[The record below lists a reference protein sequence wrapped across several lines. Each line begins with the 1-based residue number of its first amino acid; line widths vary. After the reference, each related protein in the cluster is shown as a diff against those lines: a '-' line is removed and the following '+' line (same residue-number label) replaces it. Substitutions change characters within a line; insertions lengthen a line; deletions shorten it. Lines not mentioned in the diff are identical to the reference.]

1 MTTQPIFRAAALAA
15 LALLAT
21 ASHAQGLGGM
31 LNKAKAKVGQATQ
44 TTRTPATAAT
54 QATQATEYK
63 LPEYYPQDPSIE
75 EMEEYARAMMA
86 DPRPAGRDCRD
97 YNCIYRRLTIDQG
110 YPIKFTWDQAAMA
123 KFKKSYSGLFPFI
136 IDISG
141 NLVGTIANDGSIF
154 HAPLIKV
161 LHKVKEIHLTSKPNL
176 IDKDE
181 PGQAQGWWFSFN
193 PATGVLTAAMSTN
206 GISPNSLSMGHG
218 TLSEWITRY
227 VR

>member
-1 MTTQPIFRAAALAA
+1 MTPQPLFRAAALAA
-15 LALLAT
+15 LALFAT
-21 ASHAQGLGGM
+21 TAPGHAQGLGGM
-31 LNKAKAKVGQATQ
+31 LNKAKAKVNQATQ
-44 TTRTPATAAT
+44 TQTPRTPAAA
-54 QATQATEYK
+54 ATQATEYQVPRN
-63 LPEYYPQDPSIE
+63 LPQDPSIE

-97 YNCIYRRLTIDQG
+97 ENCTYRRLTIDRG

-141 NLVGTIANDGSIF
+141 NLLGTINNDGSNF
-154 HAPLIKV
+154 HLPVSKA

-181 PGQAQGWWFSFN
+181 PGQAEGWWFSFN
-193 PATGVLTAAMSTN
+193 PATGVLTAAMSAN
-206 GISPNSLSMGHG
+206 GIPPNSLNMGG
-218 TLSEWITRY
+218 EPAP
-227 VR
+227 